1 MVSLVTSFLIS
12 NSMTI
17 LAFSNVDLRAMS
29 KKRLNSLLEEDPEPS
44 DMLFDIDIPEP
55 LSWSAKRY
63 SRFLSS
69 SSAISKSSLAISIDN
84 CQIRRS

>member
-1 MVSLVTSFLIS
+1 
-12 NSMTI
+12 MTI
-17 LAFSNVDLRAMS
+17 LAFSNVDLLAISR
-29 KKRLNSLLEEDPEPS
+29 KRLNSLFEEDPEPS

-69 SSAISKSSLAISIDN
+69 SSAISKSSLAIAIAN